1 MLLLHIIIKE
11 KYEFPRL
18 YSWTKKAKQSVFSLF
33 NYMENASFRGDLKV
47 KITIIIIVI
56 NVLSEAV

>member
-1 MLLLHIIIKE
+1 MKE

-47 KITIIIIVI
+47 IITTPSPFSHYLIIISRL
-56 NVLSEAV
+56 LSEAC